1 MTVKEFKEFVS
12 YLETFYEKSLRVLKS
27 QLEN

>member
-12 YLETFYEKSLRVLKS
+12 YLETFYLGFRETGKEV
-27 QLEN
+27 NG